1 MNLFCMQRQCGI
13 TVDVE
18 MEGVTTH
25 SYQHIVPLLMEFILP
40 LIKYID

>member
-1 MNLFCMQRQCGI
+1 MNLFYMQRQCGI

-18 MEGVTTH
+18 MEGATAH
-25 SYQHIVPLLMEFILP
+25 SYRHIVPLLMEYILP